1 MFANVCYAIVPQHV
15 LVTVPEIRGYMQRH
29 SDQKDGYLEMEQT
42 QLEQMRKE
50 YEKVL
55 EQNRLQSQLVNSM
68 LPEHVAKQLAAG
80 NTVKP
85 EKYPAVTVLFSDI
98 VGM

>member
-1 MFANVCYAIVPQHV
+1 V
-15 LVTVPEIRGYMQRH
+15 LITVPEIRGYMQRH
-29 SDQKDGYLEMEQT
+29 SEQKDRYIEMEQS

-55 EQNRLQSQLVNSM
+55 ETNRLQSQLVNSM

-80 NTVKP
+80 KTVKP
-85 EKYPAVTVLFSDI
+85 EHYEAVTILFSDI
-98 VGM
+98 VGT